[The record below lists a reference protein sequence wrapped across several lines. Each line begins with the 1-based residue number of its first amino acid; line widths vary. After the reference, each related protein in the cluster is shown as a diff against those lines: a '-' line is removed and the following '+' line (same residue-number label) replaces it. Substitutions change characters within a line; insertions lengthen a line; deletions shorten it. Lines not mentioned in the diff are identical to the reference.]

1 MQGADPR
8 EHTSTQLPVMR
19 SLALY
24 LGLLMSLLS
33 GQAFADPATASAAF
47 LEGERL
53 LRAPADGRDPGAACE
68 LFEQASRE
76 RLPRAWWRL
85 AQCHE
90 RGWGRP
96 VDKRQAADWYRRAA
110 EAGFAYAQTA
120 YGLALQRGDGVDR
133 DPVTAAG
140 WFGRAA
146 LAGDSNA
153 ALALARAYE
162 AGVGVE
168 RDTVRAA
175 QWMQHAADRR
185 NPAAQIGLAQWYL
198 TGQLVERSPLYA
210 YAWAQVAAESALR
223 VGDAA
228 LADALSQR
236 AAAVRRQAAGQL
248 TGDQLIDGQRMGRE
262 WRPQSLALQLPPG
275 AEPPAASSRNASPG
289 ASPGTLPGTL
299 PAPPAPVTADSGA
312 VPAQPPAPRPRSTT
326 GSGFFVSRAGH
337 LITNEH
343 VVRECRDIKLGDGQA
358 AELIAID
365 RRADLALLKAGPVEH
380 AAVLRADVRPRQGE
394 EVLIYG
400 FPLRGVLSSSG
411 QLGAGMVTA
420 LSGLRDNPLQMQI
433 DVPVQ
438 SGNSGG
444 PLIDAHGEVIGVVV
458 SKLNALRVAQVTG
471 DIPQNVNFAVA
482 AAPLKSL
489 IAAHAVPLAAA
500 PRPSAPL
507 ARELIAEA
515 ARRYTTAVLC
525 AR

>member
-1 MQGADPR
+1 MRVANSRDPTPT
-8 EHTSTQLPVMR
+8 TSLVVR
-19 SLALY
+19 SLACFLV
-24 LGLLMSLLS
+24 LFMTLLS
-33 GQAFADPATASAAF
+33 GQALADPSTADVA
-47 LEGERL
+47 LREGERL
-53 LRAPADGRDPGAACE
+53 LRVPADSRDPGAACE

-85 AQCHE
+85 AQCYE

-96 VDKRQAADWYRRAA
+96 ADKRQAADWYRRAA

-185 NPAAQIGLAQWYL
+185 NPAAQLGLAQWYL
-198 TGQLVERSPLYA
+198 TGQMVERSPLYA

-228 LADALSQR
+228 LGDALSQR

-262 WRPQSLALQLPPG
+262 WRPQSLALQLPSG
-275 AEPPAASSRNASPG
+275 VEPPVAPSRSASPG
-289 ASPGTLPGTL
+289 AL

-312 VPAQPPAPRPRSTT
+312 APAQPTAPRPRSTT
-326 GSGFFVSRAGH
+326 GSGFFVSRTGH

-343 VVRECRDIKLGDGQA
+343 VVRECREIKLGDGQA

-380 AAVLRADVRPRQGE
+380 AAVLRADARPRQGE

-489 IAAHAVPLAAA
+489 IAAHSVPLATA

>member
-1 MQGADPR
+1 
-8 EHTSTQLPVMR
+8 
-19 SLALY
+19 
-24 LGLLMSLLS
+24 
-33 GQAFADPATASAAF
+33 
-47 LEGERL
+47 
-53 LRAPADGRDPGAACE
+53 
-68 LFEQASRE
+68 
-76 RLPRAWWRL
+76 
-85 AQCHE
+85 
-90 RGWGRP
+90 
-96 VDKRQAADWYRRAA
+96 
-110 EAGFAYAQTA
+110 
-120 YGLALQRGDGVDR
+120 
-133 DPVTAAG
+133 
-140 WFGRAA
+140 
-146 LAGDSNA
+146 
-153 ALALARAYE
+153 
-162 AGVGVE
+162 
-168 RDTVRAA
+168 
-175 QWMQHAADRR
+175 
-185 NPAAQIGLAQWYL
+185 
-198 TGQLVERSPLYA
+198 
-210 YAWAQVAAESALR
+210 VAAESGVA
-223 VGDAA
+223 
-228 LADALSQR
+228 
-236 AAAVRRQAAGQL
+236 
-248 TGDQLIDGQRMGRE
+248 
-262 WRPQSLALQLPPG
+262 
-275 AEPPAASSRNASPG
+275 
-289 ASPGTLPGTL
+289 
-299 PAPPAPVTADSGA
+299 PAPPA
-312 VPAQPPAPRPRSTT
+312 APRPRSST

-343 VVRECRDIKLGDGQA
+343 VVRECRDIRLGDGQV

-380 AAVLRADVRPRQGE
+380 AAVLRADARPRQGE

-489 IAAHAVPLAAA
+489 IAAHAVPLAVA
-500 PRPSAPL
+500 PRSSTPL

>member
-1 MQGADPR
+1 MRGADPR
-8 EHTSTQLPVMR
+8 DRSPPHTPLR
-19 SLALY
+19 R
-24 LGLLMSLLS
+24 LLVACLVLWVTLLS
-33 GQAFADPATASAAF
+33 GQAFADVNAAGQA
-47 LEGERL
+47 LREGERL
-53 LRAPADGRDPGAACE
+53 LRAPAESRDPGAACE

-90 RGWGRP
+90 RGWGRSA
-96 VDKRQAADWYRRAA
+96 DKRQAADWYRRAA

-120 YGLALQRGDGVDR
+120 YGLALQRGDGVER
-133 DPVTAAG
+133 DPVTGAG

-185 NPAAQIGLAQWYL
+185 NPAAQLGLAQWYL
-198 TGQLVERSPLYA
+198 SGQLVERSPLYA

-275 AEPPAASSRNASPG
+275 VEPPVASARSASPG
-289 ASPGTLPGTL
+289 AL

-312 VPAQPPAPRPRSTT
+312 APAQPAAPRPRSTT
-326 GSGFFVSRAGH
+326 GSGFFVSRTGH

-343 VVRECRDIKLGDGQA
+343 VVRDCRDIKLGDGQA

-380 AAVLRADVRPRQGE
+380 AAVLRADARPRQGE

-489 IAAHAVPLAAA
+489 IAAHAVPLAVS
-500 PRPSAPL
+500 PRPSTPL

>member
-1 MQGADPR
+1 M
-8 EHTSTQLPVMR
+8 
-19 SLALY
+19 
-24 LGLLMSLLS
+24 
-33 GQAFADPATASAAF
+33 
-47 LEGERL
+47 
-53 LRAPADGRDPGAACE
+53 
-68 LFEQASRE
+68 
-76 RLPRAWWRL
+76 
-85 AQCHE
+85 
-90 RGWGRP
+90 
-96 VDKRQAADWYRRAA
+96 
-110 EAGFAYAQTA
+110 
-120 YGLALQRGDGVDR
+120 
-133 DPVTAAG
+133 
-140 WFGRAA
+140 
-146 LAGDSNA
+146 
-153 ALALARAYE
+153 
-162 AGVGVE
+162 
-168 RDTVRAA
+168 
-175 QWMQHAADRR
+175 
-185 NPAAQIGLAQWYL
+185 
-198 TGQLVERSPLYA
+198 
-210 YAWAQVAAESALR
+210 
-223 VGDAA
+223 
-228 LADALSQR
+228 
-236 AAAVRRQAAGQL
+236 
-248 TGDQLIDGQRMGRE
+248 
-262 WRPQSLALQLPPG
+262 
-275 AEPPAASSRNASPG
+275 
-289 ASPGTLPGTL
+289 
-299 PAPPAPVTADSGA
+299 
-312 VPAQPPAPRPRSTT
+312 
-326 GSGFFVSRAGH
+326 SRAGH

-380 AAVLRADVRPRQGE
+380 AAVLRADARPRQGE

-507 ARELIAEA
+507 ARELIAQA